1 MIFFIDFQTRLLVT
15 HGMHYLKEMHHI
27 VLMENGKIVAEGE
40 FKKLL
45 GENEKF
51 GEYVKTDLSKVED
64 EENCEDT
71 DTKTVK

>member
-1 MIFFIDFQTRLLVT
+1 MIFFVDFQTRLLVT
-15 HGMHYLKEMHHI
+15 HGMHYLKELHHI

-40 FKKLL
+40 YKNLL

-51 GEYVKTDLSKVED
+51 AEYVKTDLSEVED
-64 EENCEDT
+64 EEHSDDT

>member
-40 FKKLL
+40 FKNLL